1 MAALVKPAMPLAT
14 SLMGA
19 VAAAGVQAQRLASL
33 CQGTSQSGGSGRGHG
48 SGESE
53 SRCGGAAPAAPPGL
67 DALDTAALTGFGVD
81 DEDMSHTRVLFS
93 SGFRELWTKFS
104 VVCPKALCSSIADFT
119 EKAKR
124 GAKLL

>member
-1 MAALVKPAMPLAT
+1 MA
-14 SLMGA
+14 GA
-19 VAAAGVQAQRLASL
+19 VGQEGQSFDVVALSQLL
-33 CQGTSQSGGSGRGHG
+33 CQ
-48 SGESE
+48 
-53 SRCGGAAPAAPPGL
+53 GL

-93 SGFRELWTKFS
+93 SGFRELWTKLS
-104 VVCPKALCSSIADFT
+104 AVCPKALCSSIADFT

>member
-1 MAALVKPAMPLAT
+1 MA
-14 SLMGA
+14 GA
-19 VAAAGVQAQRLASL
+19 VGQEGQSFDVVALSQLL
-33 CQGTSQSGGSGRGHG
+33 CQ
-48 SGESE
+48 
-53 SRCGGAAPAAPPGL
+53 GL

-81 DEDMSHTRVLFS
+81 DEDMSRTRVLFS
-93 SGFRELWTKFS
+93 SGFRELWTKLS